1 MMIKGSSRSLSL
13 LVMDRIKEDIEAG
26 RLQSGER
33 LPSEAELSKRL
44 GVSRATLREAL
55 RLLEEEKI
63 VVRKHGVG
71 TFIHP
76 RPVFSGG
83 IGELFSVTGAIER
96 QGQQAG
102 TILLHTDL
110 VDPCEEDRKRL
121 HLRPDEKLL
130 NVVRVRTANGEPVV
144 YCVDKIPASLM
155 PDGYHLECESIFE
168 ALEEMSGIHIAYAV
182 ADIEP
187 IGYHEQVS
195 SILKCDAKTA
205 ILLLRQVHYD
215 DMERAVLYSRNYF
228 RADKFHFQV
237 VRRRLT

>member
-1 MMIKGSSRSLSL
+1 MSIKGSSRSLSL
-13 LVMDRIKEDIEAG
+13 LVMDRIKDDIEAG
-26 RLQSGER
+26 RLQPGQR

-55 RLLEEEKI
+55 RLLEEDKI

-96 QGQQAG
+96 QGQQPG

-110 VDPCEEDRKRL
+110 VEPGDEDRKSL
-121 HLRPDEKLL
+121 HLKPGEQLL
-130 NVVRVRTANGEPVV
+130 TIERVRTANGDPVV

-155 PDGYHLECESIFE
+155 PDGYRLECESIFE
-168 ALEEMSGIHIAYAV
+168 ALEQMSGIRIAYAV
-182 ADIEP
+182 ADIVP
-187 IGYHEQVS
+187 IGYHDKVS
-195 SILKCDAKTA
+195 SILHCDSKTSL
-205 ILLLRQVHYD
+205 LLLRQTHFD
-215 DMERAVLYSRNYF
+215 ETERAVLYSRNYF
-228 RADKFHFQV
+228 RADKFHFHV
-237 VRRRLT
+237 VRRRL

>member
-1 MMIKGSSRSLSL
+1 MTIKGSSRSLSL
-13 LVMDRIKEDIEAG
+13 LVMDCIKEDIEAG
-26 RLQSGER
+26 RLQRGER

-63 VVRKHGVG
+63 VIRRHGVG

-96 QGQQAG
+96 QGQQPG
-102 TILLHTDL
+102 TIFLHTDL
-110 VDPCEEDRKRL
+110 ENPGEEDRKRL
-121 HLRPDEKLL
+121 HLNPDEQLL
-130 NVVRVRTANGEPVV
+130 TVERVRTADGDPVV
-144 YCVDKIPASLM
+144 YCVDKIPARLI
-155 PDGYHLECESIFE
+155 PDGYRMESESIFE
-168 ALEEMSGIHIAYAV
+168 ALEEVSGIHIAYAV

-187 IGYHEQVS
+187 IGYHEKVS
-195 SILKCDAKTA
+195 GMLNCDSQTA
-205 ILLLRQVHYD
+205 LLLLRQIHYD
-215 DMERAVLYSRNYF
+215 DKERAVLYSRNYF

-237 VRRRLT
+237 VRRRL